1 MFSVILKV
9 FLALTSLSISI
20 YLFQLKDRYPDL
32 TKSGWNKVLAGVLL
46 LFGFSLIEILDEFPL
61 AKAVIFGS
69 PLIPLFLEVVFGILG
84 LILIIFGMVNWLRE
98 VSFLKKKSEDKERE
112 FFFLGNLASKTRK
125 SSSLIETLENSLREV
140 TGFLKVEASAIWI
153 ANPATGELIL
163 ASYKGLSPQLAKQ
176 FENMTVEN
184 GIISQ
189 AAKNREIL
197 IQEEISSTEEILKE
211 LKKENF
217 VSLAVAPISA
227 AEKNIGILA
236 LFSKERYKL
245 DSNLEKFLE
254 NISANLGEKIDT
266 LRLTKEVKRRT
277 GQLTQAIQ
285 ENRILSVISGYLVSN
300 LDLEQILDRI
310 IWEGLKVIEAKV
322 GHVVLVK
329 DNKLEVKASLDPAFY
344 GLNLDLA
351 EFPLIREVL
360 DKKKSVVDQS
370 NLLVPIFARN
380 QILGILWFENRETDR
395 VFSQAEVQQATA
407 LTNQASLAV
416 QKYSLKEELKTLNQR
431 LTDFQERQKLSD
443 VAHPSPNFVNDMNNI
458 FAAILGN
465 TQLLQNKLAAGELPY
480 NSDLSDFL
488 KVIEQSVVDG
498 SQLMS
503 RLQDAYPATTGVI
516 SAVVSDN
523 LNTFDAE
530 VTEKLTK
537 KLKVLAIDDQRMI
550 LDLLSSMF
558 SNLGHSTEVAETGL
572 EGIAKFNQNTFD
584 LVITDL
590 GLLDISGF
598 EVSQKIKEQNPE
610 VPIIMITGW
619 GANFDQEQLKKAG
632 VDYILAK
639 PFKLEQL
646 TEVVEKVTAYKQSS
660 LK

>member
-9 FLALTSLSISI
+9 LLALTSLSLSI

-46 LFGFSLIEILDEFPL
+46 LFGFSLIEILDEFPP

-84 LILIIFGMVNWLRE
+84 LMLIIFGMVNWLSE
-98 VSFLKKKSEDKERE
+98 VSFLKKKSEDKESE
-112 FFFLGNLASKTRK
+112 LLFLENLTSRTRK
-125 SSSLIETLENSLREV
+125 SSTLIETLENSLREV

-153 ANPATGELIL
+153 ANPATAELIL
-163 ASYKGLSPQLAKQ
+163 ASYKGLSPQLAKRL
-176 FENMTVEN
+176 ENPTVEN
-184 GIISQ
+184 GILSQ
-189 AAKNREIL
+189 VVRDKEVL
-197 IQEEISSTEEILKE
+197 IHEEISSTEEILLE

-217 VSLAVAPISA
+217 VSLAVAPILA
-227 AEKNIGILA
+227 AEKNIGVLA

-245 DSNLEKFLE
+245 DSKLEKLLQ
-254 NISANLGEKIDT
+254 NISSNLGEKIDT
-266 LRLTKEVKRRT
+266 LRLAKEVKRRT
-277 GQLTQAIQ
+277 EQLNQAIQ

-360 DKKKSVVDQS
+360 DKKKSVVDQC
-370 NLLVPIFARN
+370 NLLVPILARN
-380 QILGILWFENRETDR
+380 QILGIFWFENRETER
-395 VFSQAEVQQATA
+395 VFTQAEVQQATA
-407 LTNQASLAV
+407 LTNQASLAI
-416 QKYSLKEELKTLNQR
+416 QNYSLKEELKTLNQR
-431 LTDFQERQKLSD
+431 LTDFQERQKLSE
-443 VAHPSPNFVNDMNNI
+443 VELPSPNFVNDMNNI
-458 FAAILGN
+458 LAAILGN
-465 TQLLQNKLAAGELPY
+465 TQLLQNKLAVGELPY

-488 KVIEQSVVDG
+488 KVIEHSVVDG
-498 SQLMS
+498 SQLIS
-503 RLQDAYPATTGVI
+503 RLQDAYPATAGVV

-523 LNTFDAE
+523 LNNFDTE

-537 KLKVLAIDDQRMI
+537 KLKVLVIDDQRMI
-550 LDLLSSMF
+550 LDLLASMF

-572 EGIAKFNQNTFD
+572 EGIAKFNQNAFD

-598 EVSQKIKEQNPE
+598 EVSQKIKERNPE
-610 VPIIMITGW
+610 VPIVMITGW

-646 TEVVEKVTAYKQSS
+646 TEVVEKITAYKQSS

>member
-9 FLALTSLSISI
+9 LLALTSLSLSI

-32 TKSGWNKVLAGVLL
+32 TKSGWNRVLSGVLL
-46 LFGFSLIEILDEFPL
+46 LFGFSLIEILDEFPQ

-69 PLIPLFLEVVFGILG
+69 PVIPLFLEVVFGICG
-84 LILIIFGMVNWLRE
+84 LMLIIFGMVSWLAE
-98 VSFLKKKSEDKERE
+98 VAFLKKKTEEKESE
-112 FFFLGNLASKTRK
+112 FLFLENLASRTRK
-125 SSSLIETLENSLREV
+125 SSTLIETLENSLREV
-140 TGFLKVEASAIWI
+140 TSFLKVEASAIWI

-176 FENMTVEN
+176 FESLTTEN
-184 GIISQ
+184 GIINQ
-189 AAKNREIL
+189 AAKNKEIL
-197 IQEEISSTEEILKE
+197 IQEEISSTEEILME
-211 LKKENF
+211 LKRGDF
-217 VSLAVAPISA
+217 VSLAVAPILA
-227 AEKNIGILA
+227 AEKIIGVLA
-236 LFSKERYKL
+236 LFSRERYKL
-245 DSNLEKFLE
+245 DSKLE
-254 NISANLGEKIDT
+254 NLLQNISSNLGEKIDT
-266 LRLTKEVKRRT
+266 LRLAKEVKRRT
-277 GQLTQAIQ
+277 DQLAQAIQ
-285 ENRILSVISGYLVSN
+285 ENRILSVISGFLVSN

-344 GLNLDLA
+344 GLNLELA

-360 DKKKSVVDQS
+360 DKKKNMVDQS
-370 NLLVPIFARN
+370 NLLVPILARN
-380 QILGILWFENRETDR
+380 QILGIIWFENRESER

-407 LTNQASLAV
+407 LANQASLAI
-416 QKYSLKEELKTLNQR
+416 QNSLLKKELKTLHQR
-431 LTDFQERQKLSD
+431 LTDFQERQKLS
-443 VAHPSPNFVNDMNNI
+443 VVELPGPNFVNDMNNI

-465 TQLLQNKLAAGELPY
+465 TQLLQNKLVAGELPY
-480 NSDLSDFL
+480 NSDLSEFL
-488 KVIEQSVVDG
+488 KVIEQSVVGG

-503 RLQDAYPATTGVI
+503 RLQDTYPSTTGVV
-516 SAVVSDN
+516 SAEVSDN
-523 LNTFDAE
+523 LSDFGTA

-558 SNLGHSTEVAETGL
+558 ANLGHSTEVAETGL
-572 EGIAKFNQNTFD
+572 EGIAKFNQDAFD

-598 EVSQKIKEQNPE
+598 EVSQKIKERNPE
-610 VPIIMITGW
+610 VPIVMITGW

-660 LK
+660 FK

>member
-1 MFSVILKV
+1 MFSVFLKV
-9 FLALTSLSISI
+9 FLALTSLSLSI

-32 TKSGWNKVLAGVLL
+32 TKSGWNRVLAGVLL
-46 LFGFSLIEILDEFPL
+46 LFGFSLIEILDEFPQAQAL
-61 AKAVIFGS
+61 IFGS
-69 PLIPLFLEVVFGILG
+69 PVIPLFLEVVFGILG
-84 LILIIFGMVNWLRE
+84 LMLITFGLVNWLAE
-98 VSFLKKKSEDKERE
+98 VSFVKKRTENKESE
-112 FFFLGNLASKTRK
+112 FFFLENLTSRTRK
-125 SSSLIETLENSLREV
+125 SATLIEILENSLREV
-140 TGFLKVEASAIWI
+140 SGFLKVEASAIWI
-153 ANPATGELIL
+153 ANPATGELVL

-176 FENMTVEN
+176 FENLTAEN
-184 GIISQ
+184 GIINQ
-189 AAKNREIL
+189 AAHNKETL
-197 IQEEISSTEEILKE
+197 IQEEIHSTEEILME
-211 LKKENF
+211 LKKGDF

-227 AEKNIGILA
+227 AERNIGVLA
-236 LFSKERYKL
+236 LFSKEKYKL
-245 DSNLEKFLE
+245 DSRLEKLLQS
-254 NISANLGEKIDT
+254 ISSNLGEKIDS
-266 LRLTKEVKRRT
+266 LRLAKEVKRRT
-277 GQLTQAIQ
+277 EQLTQAIQ
-285 ENRILSVISGYLVSN
+285 ENRILSVISGFLVSN

-344 GLNLDLA
+344 GLNLDPA

-360 DKKKSVVDQS
+360 AKKKSMVDQS

-380 QILGILWFENRETDR
+380 QILGILWFENREGER

-407 LTNQASLAV
+407 LTNQASLAI
-416 QKYSLKEELKTLNQR
+416 QNCGLKEELKNLHQR
-431 LTDFQERQKLSD
+431 LTDFQEKRKLAD
-443 VAHPSPNFVNDMNNI
+443 AALPGPNFVNDMNNVL
-458 FAAILGN
+458 AAILGN
-465 TQLLQNKLAAGELPY
+465 AQLLQNKLTSGELPY
-480 NSDLSDFL
+480 NSNLSEFL
-488 KVIEQSVVDG
+488 KIIEQSVVDG

-503 RLQDAYPATTGVI
+503 RLQDAYSATTGVV

-523 LNTFDAE
+523 SSDFDTA
-530 VTEKLTK
+530 VTERLSK
-537 KLKVLAIDDQRMI
+537 KLKVLAIDDQRII

-558 SNLGHSTEVAETGL
+558 SNLGHSTEVAETGM
-572 EGIAKFNQNTFD
+572 EGIAKFNQNAFD

-610 VPIIMITGW
+610 VPIVMITGW

-646 TEVVEKVTAYKQSS
+646 TEVVEKITAYKQSS
-660 LK
+660 FK